1 MLPLY
6 DHQNVLSPIYFS
18 STKAIAKEK
27 VEAQYW
33 IFPVR
38 RVLEIFA
45 SLMCC
50 SQSVKQ
56 VNTRGHLVS
65 ERWLVKV
72 NTGGT
77 CSSNPPTPDRGP
89 MPTSSTTLLVK
100 VLRCWWDWGQPSGQT
115 GEGELNS
122 LDACKLQG
130 LLTLRG
136 VRMFPRLTHMH
147 LQKYMRPSCFWE
159 WHQQHGFNKANS
171 LPPSKS

>member
-1 MLPLY
+1 MLPIY
-6 DHQNVLSPIYFS
+6 DHQNVLSPIYLSF
-18 STKAIAKEK
+18 TKAIAKEK
-27 VEAQYW
+27 VQAEYW
-33 IFPVR
+33 IFFPVSHA
-38 RVLEIFA
+38 LEIFA

-56 VNTRGHLVS
+56 VNTGGHLVS

-89 MPTSSTTLLVK
+89 IPTSSTTALLVE

-136 VRMFPRLTHMH
+136 ARMFPRLTHMH
-147 LQKYMRPSCFWE
+147 LQKYKRP
-159 WHQQHGFNKANS
+159 
-171 LPPSKS
+171 